1 MRLIQDFHFESIT
14 AKIATDLS
22 FYITELML
30 FNIFLLIAGLAI
42 LAWSADKFVYGA
54 AAFARNLGLPP
65 MLIGLT
71 IVAMGSSA
79 PEMFV
84 AATASFDNMTDTAI
98 GNVLGSNIANITLIL
113 GLTSL
118 LGAISVSSQTL
129 KRELPL
135 MIVATM
141 VAGYLLYDGMLSRI
155 EGFILMGLFILL
167 MGYLIWHGFTNKN
180 LDPIAEEADMEIPKN
195 VPTGKA
201 IFWLIIGI
209 VLLPLSA
216 DWMVQGA
223 VGIAKIYQL
232 SDLVIG
238 LTIIAIGTSLPEL
251 AACIAGVLKKEDDLA
266 IGNIV
271 GSNLFNILA
280 VLALPGIIAP
290 GAVDAAASTRDFYM
304 VLATSGALALLIL
317 LSGKDRQL
325 KPWHGVILLST
336 FVAYQYILF
345 VA

>member
-1 MRLIQDFHFESIT
+1 
-14 AKIATDLS
+14 
-22 FYITELML
+22 ML
-30 FNIFLLIAGLAI
+30 FNIFMLVAGLGA
-42 LAWSADKFVYGA
+42 LVWSADKFVYGA

-84 AATASFDNMTDTAI
+84 AATASLEGMTDTAI

-113 GLTSL
+113 GITAL

-129 KRELPL
+129 KREIPL
-135 MIVATM
+135 MLVAT
-141 VAGYLLYDGMLSRI
+141 VIVGYFLHDGFLTRI
-155 EGFILMGLFILL
+155 EGISLLVMFIGL
-167 MGYLIWHGFTNKN
+167 MGYLIWHGFHSKN
-180 LDPIAEEADMEIPKN
+180 RDALVVDAENEIPAD
-195 VPTGKA
+195 VPTTKA
-201 IFWLIIGI
+201 ILWLVVGM

-223 VGIAKIYQL
+223 VGIAKAYHL

-238 LTIIAIGTSLPEL
+238 LTIIAVGTSLPEL
-251 AACIAGVLKKEDDLA
+251 AACVAGVLKKEDDLA

-280 VLALPGIIAP
+280 VLAIPGIIAP

-304 VLATSGALALLIL
+304 VLATSSALAILIL
-317 LSGKDRQL
+317 LSGRARQL
-325 KPWHGVILLST
+325 KPWHGVVLLIT
-336 FVAYQYILF
+336 FIAYQALLF
-345 VA
+345 LS

>member
-1 MRLIQDFHFESIT
+1 
-14 AKIATDLS
+14 
-22 FYITELML
+22 ML
-30 FNIFLLIAGLAI
+30 FNIFLLVAGLGA
-42 LAWSADKFVYGA
+42 LVWSADKFVYGA

-84 AATASFDNMTDTAI
+84 AATASMEGMTDTAI

-113 GLTSL
+113 GITAL

-129 KRELPL
+129 RREIPL
-135 MIVATM
+135 MLAATAIV
-141 VAGYLLYDGMLSRI
+141 GYFLHDGFLTRI
-155 EGFILMGLFILL
+155 EGVSLMVLFFAL
-167 MGYLIWHGFTNKN
+167 MGYLIWHALTNKN
-180 LDPIAEEADMEIPKN
+180 RDALAIDADNEIPAN
-195 VPTGKA
+195 VPTKKA
-201 IFWLIIGI
+201 IFWLVIGM

-223 VGIAKIYQL
+223 VGIAKAYHL

-238 LTIIAIGTSLPEL
+238 LTIIAVGTSLPEL

-304 VLATSGALALLIL
+304 VLATSSALAILIL
-317 LSGKDRQL
+317 LTGRARQL
-325 KPWHGVILLST
+325 KPWHGVVLLIT
-336 FVAYQYILF
+336 FVAYQALLF
-345 VA
+345 LS

>member
-1 MRLIQDFHFESIT
+1 
-14 AKIATDLS
+14 
-22 FYITELML
+22 ML
-30 FNIFLLIAGLAI
+30 FNIFLLIAGLGA
-42 LAWSADKFVYGA
+42 LVWSADKFVYGA

-84 AATASFDNMTDTAI
+84 AATASMEGMTDTAI
-98 GNVLGSNIANITLIL
+98 GNVLGSNVANISLIL
-113 GLTSL
+113 GITAL

-129 KRELPL
+129 KREIPMMLG
-135 MIVATM
+135 ATLI
-141 VAGYLLYDGMLSRI
+141 AGYFLFDGQLTRI
-155 EGFILMGLFILL
+155 EGVILLGLFISL
-167 MGYLIWHGFTNKN
+167 MGYLIWHAVTNKES
-180 LDPIAEEADMEIPKN
+180 DPLVDEAEREIPKD
-195 VPTGKA
+195 VPTPKA
-201 IFWLIIGI
+201 ISWLIVGI

-223 VGIAKIYQL
+223 VGIAKAYHL

-238 LTIIAIGTSLPEL
+238 LTIIAVGTSLPEL

-280 VLALPGIIAP
+280 VLALPALIAP
-290 GAVDAAASTRDFYM
+290 GAVDASASTRDFYM
-304 VLATSGALALLIL
+304 VLATSSALAILIL
-317 LSGKDRQL
+317 LTGKDRQL
-325 KPWHGVILLST
+325 KPWHGAVLLAT
-336 FVAYQYILF
+336 FVAYQAVLF
-345 VA
+345 LS

>member
-1 MRLIQDFHFESIT
+1 
-14 AKIATDLS
+14 
-22 FYITELML
+22 ML
-30 FNIFLLIAGLAI
+30 FNIFLLVAGLGA
-42 LAWSADKFVYGA
+42 LVWSADKFVYGA

-84 AATASFDNMTDTAI
+84 AATASMEGMTDTAI

-113 GLTSL
+113 GITAL

-129 KRELPL
+129 RREIPL
-135 MIVATM
+135 MLAATAIV
-141 VAGYLLYDGMLSRI
+141 GYFLHDGFLTRI
-155 EGFILMGLFILL
+155 EGLSLMVLFFAL
-167 MGYLIWHGFTNKN
+167 MGYLIWHALTNKN
-180 LDPIAEEADMEIPKN
+180 RDALAIDADNEIPAN
-195 VPTGKA
+195 VPTKKA
-201 IFWLIIGI
+201 IFWLVIGM

-223 VGIAKIYQL
+223 VGIAKAYHL

-238 LTIIAIGTSLPEL
+238 LTIIAVGTSLPEL

-304 VLATSGALALLIL
+304 VLATSSALAILIL
-317 LSGKDRQL
+317 LTGRARQL
-325 KPWHGVILLST
+325 KPWHGVVLLIT
-336 FVAYQYILF
+336 FVAYQALLF
-345 VA
+345 LS

>member
-1 MRLIQDFHFESIT
+1 
-14 AKIATDLS
+14 
-22 FYITELML
+22 ML
-30 FNIFLLIAGLAI
+30 FNIFMLVAGLGA
-42 LAWSADKFVYGA
+42 LVWSADKFVYGA

-84 AATASFDNMTDTAI
+84 AATASLEGMTDTAI

-113 GLTSL
+113 GITAL

-129 KRELPL
+129 KREIPMML
-135 MIVATM
+135 VAT
-141 VAGYLLYDGMLSRI
+141 VIVGYFLYDGFLTRI
-155 EGFILMGLFILL
+155 EGISLLVLFIAL
-167 MGYLIWHGFTNKN
+167 MGYLIWHGLNSKDKDA
-180 LDPIAEEADMEIPKN
+180 LAVEAESEVPAD
-195 VPTGKA
+195 VPTRKA
-201 IFWLIIGI
+201 ILWLVVGM

-223 VGIAKIYQL
+223 VGIAKAYHL

-238 LTIIAIGTSLPEL
+238 LTIIAVGTSLPEL
-251 AACIAGVLKKEDDLA
+251 AACVAGVLKKEDDLA

-280 VLALPGIIAP
+280 VLAIPGIIAP

-304 VLATSGALALLIL
+304 VLATSSALAILIL
-317 LSGKDRQL
+317 LSGRARQL
-325 KPWHGVILLST
+325 KPWHGVVLLIT
-336 FVAYQYILF
+336 FIAYQALLF
-345 VA
+345 LS

>member
-1 MRLIQDFHFESIT
+1 
-14 AKIATDLS
+14 
-22 FYITELML
+22 ML
-30 FNIFLLIAGLAI
+30 FNIFMLIAGLGA
-42 LAWSADKFVYGA
+42 LVWSADKFVYGA

-84 AATASFDNMTDTAI
+84 AATASIEGMTDTAI
-98 GNVLGSNIANITLIL
+98 GNVLGSNVANITLIL
-113 GLTSL
+113 GITAL

-129 KRELPL
+129 LREIPL
-135 MIVATM
+135 MLGATM
-141 VAGYLLYDGMLSRI
+141 IAGYFLHDGFLTRI
-155 EGFILMGLFILL
+155 EGFMLMGLFFIL
-167 MGYLIWHGFTNKN
+167 MGYLIWHGLTNKN
-180 LDPIAEEADMEIPKN
+180 HDPLEVEADDEIPKG
-195 VPTGKA
+195 VPTYKA
-201 IFWLIIGI
+201 VLWLVVGII
-209 VLLPLSA
+209 LLPLSA

-223 VGIAKIYQL
+223 VGIAKAYHL

-251 AACIAGVLKKEDDLA
+251 AACVAGVLKKEDDLA

-290 GAVDAAASTRDFYM
+290 GEVDAAASTRDFYM
-304 VLATSGALALLIL
+304 VLATSSALAVLIL
-317 LSGKDRQL
+317 LSGRVRQL
-325 KPWHGVILLST
+325 KPWHGVVLLCT
-336 FVAYQYILF
+336 FVAYQAVLF
-345 VA
+345 LA

>member
-1 MRLIQDFHFESIT
+1 
-14 AKIATDLS
+14 
-22 FYITELML
+22 ML
-30 FNIFLLIAGLAI
+30 FNIFLLVAGLGA
-42 LAWSADKFVYGA
+42 LVWSADKFVYGA

-84 AATASFDNMTDTAI
+84 AATASMDGMTDTAI

-113 GLTSL
+113 GITAL

-129 KRELPL
+129 KREIPL
-135 MIVATM
+135 MLAATGIV
-141 VAGYLLYDGMLSRI
+141 GYFLHDGWLTRI
-155 EGFILMGLFILL
+155 EGVSLMVLFFAL
-167 MGYLIWHGFTNKN
+167 MGYLIWHALTNKN
-180 LDPIAEEADMEIPKN
+180 RDALAEDAENEIPAD
-195 VPTGKA
+195 VPTKKA
-201 IFWLIIGI
+201 ILWLIVGM

-223 VGIAKIYQL
+223 VGIAKAYHL

-251 AACIAGVLKKEDDLA
+251 AACVAGVLKKEDDLA

-290 GAVDAAASTRDFYM
+290 GEVDAAASSRDFYM
-304 VLATSGALALLIL
+304 VLATSSALAIPIL
-317 LSGKDRQL
+317 LTGRARQL
-325 KPWHGVILLST
+325 KPWHGVVLLIT
-336 FVAYQYILF
+336 FVAYQALLF
-345 VA
+345 LS

>member
-1 MRLIQDFHFESIT
+1 
-14 AKIATDLS
+14 
-22 FYITELML
+22 ML
-30 FNIFLLIAGLAI
+30 FNIFLLVAGLGA
-42 LAWSADKFVYGA
+42 LVWSADKFVYGA

-84 AATASFDNMTDTAI
+84 AATASLDGMTDTAI

-113 GLTSL
+113 GITAL

-129 KRELPL
+129 KREIPMML
-135 MIVATM
+135 VAT
-141 VAGYLLYDGMLSRI
+141 VIVGYFLHDGFLTRI
-155 EGFILMGLFILL
+155 EGVTLLVMFIGL
-167 MGYLIWHGFTNKN
+167 MGYLIWHALTNKN
-180 LDPIAEEADMEIPKN
+180 RDALARDAEEEIPAD
-195 VPTGKA
+195 VPTPKA
-201 IFWLIIGI
+201 ILWLVVGM

-223 VGIAKIYQL
+223 VGIAKAYHL

-238 LTIIAIGTSLPEL
+238 LTIIAVGTSLPEL
-251 AACIAGVLKKEDDLA
+251 AACVAGVLKKEDDLA

-280 VLALPGIIAP
+280 VLAIPGIIAP

-304 VLATSGALALLIL
+304 VLATSSALAILIL
-317 LSGKDRQL
+317 LTGRAKQL
-325 KPWHGVILLST
+325 KPWHGVVLLIT
-336 FVAYQYILF
+336 FIAYQALLF
-345 VA
+345 LS

>member
-1 MRLIQDFHFESIT
+1 
-14 AKIATDLS
+14 
-22 FYITELML
+22 ML
-30 FNIFLLIAGLAI
+30 FNIFLLVAGLGA
-42 LAWSADKFVYGA
+42 LVWSADKFVYGA

-84 AATASFDNMTDTAI
+84 AATASLDGMTNTAI

-113 GLTSL
+113 GITAL

-129 KRELPL
+129 KREIPMML
-135 MIVATM
+135 VAT
-141 VAGYLLYDGMLSRI
+141 VIVGYFLHDGFLTRI
-155 EGFILMGLFILL
+155 EGVTLLVMFIGL
-167 MGYLIWHGFTNKN
+167 MGYLIWHALTNKN
-180 LDPIAEEADMEIPKN
+180 RDALAQDAEEEIPAD
-195 VPTGKA
+195 VPTPKA
-201 IFWLIIGI
+201 ILWLVVGM

-223 VGIAKIYQL
+223 VGIAKAYHL

-238 LTIIAIGTSLPEL
+238 LTIIAVGTSLPEL
-251 AACIAGVLKKEDDLA
+251 AACVAGVLKKEDDLA

-280 VLALPGIIAP
+280 VLAIPGIIAP
-290 GAVDAAASTRDFYM
+290 GAIDAAASTRDFYM
-304 VLATSGALALLIL
+304 VLATSSALAILIL
-317 LSGKDRQL
+317 LTGRAKQL
-325 KPWHGVILLST
+325 KPWHGVVLLIT
-336 FVAYQYILF
+336 FIAYQALLF
-345 VA
+345 LS

>member
-1 MRLIQDFHFESIT
+1 
-14 AKIATDLS
+14 
-22 FYITELML
+22 ML
-30 FNIFLLIAGLAI
+30 FNIFLLVAGLSA
-42 LAWSADKFVYGA
+42 LVWSADKFVYGA

-84 AATASFDNMTDTAI
+84 AATASMEGMTDTAI

-113 GLTSL
+113 GITAL

-129 KRELPL
+129 RREIPL
-135 MIVATM
+135 MLAATAIV
-141 VAGYLLYDGMLSRI
+141 GYFLHDGFLTRI
-155 EGFILMGLFILL
+155 EGVSLMVLFFAL
-167 MGYLIWHGFTNKN
+167 MGYLIWHALTNKN
-180 LDPIAEEADMEIPKN
+180 RDTLAIDADNEIPAN
-195 VPTGKA
+195 VPTKKA
-201 IFWLIIGI
+201 IFWLVIGM

-223 VGIAKIYQL
+223 VGIAKAYHL

-238 LTIIAIGTSLPEL
+238 LTIIAVGTSLPEL
-251 AACIAGVLKKEDDLA
+251 AACVAGVLKKEDDLA

-304 VLATSGALALLIL
+304 VLATSSALAILIL
-317 LSGKDRQL
+317 LTGRARQL
-325 KPWHGVILLST
+325 KPWHGIVLLIT
-336 FVAYQYILF
+336 FVAYQALLF
-345 VA
+345 LS